1 MVRRRVL
8 GKQLRLLREQAG
20 LTLEEAAPK
29 LHFSVSKLSRIENAQ
44 VVIDIHWVKS
54 MLDVYDVGGLRW
66 TELLELAQEANQPG
80 WWQAYGLG
88 NNSYI
93 AFETEASRLQE
104 FTVSYIPGILQTADY
119 ARALMRAVPLQR
131 TVEQLENEVA
141 ARIYRQRRLTAADNR
156 LNVIAV
162 IDEPALHR
170 PVGGAEVQQEQLGH
184 IADLAELD
192 TVALHV
198 LPTAVGAH
206 AAMPSGFMILNFEDL
221 DEPDMAYVEH
231 TLGALSLDKAGDV
244 TRARLTF
251 ERLLSDAL
259 DPTASLAL
267 VRRLAGGESIRRSG
281 RG

>member
-8 GKQLRLLREQAG
+8 ARQLKLLREQAG

-54 MLDVYDVGGLRW
+54 MLDLYDVGGARW
-66 TELLELAQEANQPG
+66 TEFVELAQEALKPG
-80 WWQAYGLG
+80 WWRAYGLG

-93 AFETEASRLQE
+93 AFETEASSVHELSV
-104 FTVSYIPGILQTADY
+104 TYVPGLLQTADY
-119 ARALMRAVPLQR
+119 ARALMRPVPLRR
-131 TVEQLENEVA
+131 TAEQLESEVA
-141 ARIYRQRRLTAADNR
+141 ARMYRQQRLTSADNP
-156 LNVIAV
+156 LEFVTV
-162 IDEPALHR
+162 IDEAALHR
-170 PVGGAEVQQEQLGH
+170 PVGGPDVLCEQLGH
-184 IADLAELD
+184 LAVLAELD
-192 TVALHV
+192 TVTLHV

-206 AAMPSGFMILNFEDL
+206 AALPSGFLILNFGDL

-251 ERLLSDAL
+251 ERVLSDAL
-259 DPTASLAL
+259 DPAESLAL
-267 VRRLAGGESIRRSG
+267 IRRLAGR
-281 RG
+281 